1 MKINIKTE
9 KLVSLISLKLT
20 WSNSTQFYG
29 ILYADFEHSC
39 FTKEQYCNPLSTV
52 MTATNSNYNGNWKFS
67 FKILT
72 MPSSQQYW
80 SLWSLNNDNTKLV
93 FVLVSRGL
101 IGIAVP
107 QVRCMLHV
115 SLTLTY
121 LLWPSRKEIVAV

>member
-39 FTKEQYCNPLSTV
+39 FTKDQYCSPLSTV
-52 MTATNSNYNGNWKFS
+52 MTATNSNNGNWKFS

-80 SLWSLNNDNTKLV
+80 NLWSLNNDNTKLV

-101 IGIAVP
+101 IGIAVS
-107 QVRCMLHV
+107 QVRCMLYV

-121 LLWPSRKEIVAV
+121 LLWPSRKEIGPV